1 MNRFKLGEPLDS
13 VVRKHLLT
21 LTKPLNDDDI
31 EIAIHKGWTARD
43 SEIEQLKA
51 ENTCYREA
59 LKSIGYNEEMLNNL
73 LALENKI

>member
-1 MNRFKLGEPLDS
+1 MSRFKLGEPLDS

-21 LTKPLNDDDI
+21 ITKPLDDDDI
-31 EIAIHKGWTARD
+31 EIAIHKGWTARN
-43 SEIEQLKA
+43 SEVEQLKA
-51 ENTCYREA
+51 ENTHYREA

>member
-21 LTKPLNDDDI
+21 LTKPLDDDDI

-43 SEIEQLKA
+43 SEVEQLKA
-51 ENTCYREA
+51 ENTHYREA

-73 LALENKI
+73 LGLDNKL